1 MIFLGKLR
9 RFVTVTLILSAWT
22 GLLAA
27 VPAADEPE
35 AARVVIV
42 ANSADHDSLALAEY
56 YATQRGI
63 PAANIVALP
72 LPATETVK
80 WPEFVSTTFNPL
92 FAELSKR
99 GWIEGISSSLIDDF
113 GRRKATIVG
122 HRISYLVLMR
132 GVPLRIDEN
141 PAWLPAKPPAG
152 TNANIACN
160 HASVDAELAFIAAS
174 NTPILGFVSNPLYG
188 QRRPAGPL
196 AAAVVRVA
204 RLDGPTPG
212 AVRAMIDSALAG
224 ERQGLAGRAYV
235 DIGGQP
241 SPEGNVWLESVARQF
256 NDAGFDTGV
265 DRAVATFAPLARFDA
280 PVLYCGWYASD
291 VDGPFTV
298 PGFRFPPGAIAV
310 HIHSY
315 SAQSL
320 RTDTKLWCGPF
331 VARGAAA
338 TLGNVFEPYLSLTH
352 HLDLFVE
359 ALLRGDTFGA
369 AAYYSLPALSWQ
381 EVALGD
387 PLYRP
392 FARSQEVQ
400 WAERAKLPRELQPYV
415 ALRQARLA
423 LHAGHKDEALRLVC
437 AAFRDTPSVAIGVS
451 VAQIAREV
459 EGSEAAVK
467 ALEFLSMLPR
477 YELRELGAVREA
489 AALLV
494 ECGAA
499 GKALA
504 LYDKALA
511 PPPAIG
517 EVELLEEAIGVASRA
532 GLPARSGAWQA
543 RLVIV
548 KPPPPPAPAET
559 KPTANPQPR
568 AK

>member
-1 MIFLGKLR
+1 MIFQGKLGR
-9 RFVTVTLILSAWT
+9 VVTVALILSAWT
-22 GLLAA
+22 GLLPA
-27 VPAADEPE
+27 VPAADAPE

-42 ANSADHDSLALAEY
+42 ANSSDRDSLALAEY
-56 YATQRGI
+56 YAAQRGI
-63 PAANIVALP
+63 PSANIVALP
-72 LPATETVK
+72 LPTTETLK
-80 WPEFVSTTFNPL
+80 WPEFVATTFNPL

-99 GWIEGISSSLIDDF
+99 GWIEGFPSSLTDDF
-113 GRRKATIVG
+113 GRRKATILG

-132 GVPLRIDEN
+132 GVPLRIEEN
-141 PAWLPAKPPAG
+141 PEWLPAKPPTGPNAG
-152 TNANIACN
+152 FACN
-160 HASVDAELAFIAAS
+160 RASVDGELALIAAS
-174 NTPILGFVSNPLYG
+174 NTPILGFIPSPLYR
-188 QRRPAGPL
+188 QRRTVGPL
-196 AAAVVRVA
+196 AALVVRVA

-224 ERQGLAGRAYV
+224 ERQGLVGRAYV

-241 SPEGNVWLESVARQF
+241 HPEGNAWLESVAAQF

-280 PVLYCGWYASD
+280 PALYFGWYAWD

-310 HIHSY
+310 HIHSF

-320 RTDTKLWCGPF
+320 RTDVKNWCGPF

-359 ALLRGDTFGA
+359 ALLRGDTLGT

-381 EVALGD
+381 AVVLGD

-392 FARSQEVQ
+392 LARSQEVQ
-400 WAERAKLPRELQPYV
+400 WAERAKLPPGLQPYV

-423 LHAGHKDEALRLVC
+423 LHAGQKAEALRLAR
-437 AAFRDTPSVAIGVS
+437 AAFRETPSVAIGVS
-451 VAQIAREV
+451 VGQIAREV
-459 EGSEAAVK
+459 EGGEAAVK
-467 ALEFLSMLPR
+467 ALEFLSLLPR
-477 YELRELGAVREA
+477 YALGEIGAVRDA

-504 LYDKALA
+504 LYDKALVL
-511 PPPAIG
+511 PPAVG
-517 EVELLEEAIGVASRA
+517 EVELLEEAIGVASQA
-532 GLPARSGAWQA
+532 GLPARASAWQA

-548 KPPPPPAPAET
+548 KPPPPAPVEPKPAN
-559 KPTANPQPR
+559 KPQPG